1 MSILFTVQRTYS
13 HKLFGSLLL
22 HAFPHLL
29 CSIFD
34 THSRSTC
41 YNLLVEPSC
50 VSDWP
55 CGIDW
60 TAGRLMFVH
69 FIIELE
75 NYEIIRI
82 NAYHDLKFTL
92 PVSTGS
98 KPQSDSA

>member
-29 CSIFD
+29 CSLFD

-50 VSDWP
+50 ISWLALWHWLD
-55 CGIDW
+55 CRQIDVC
-60 TAGRLMFVH
+60 TFHHR
-69 FIIELE
+69 
-75 NYEIIRI
+75 IRKLWD
-82 NAYHDLKFTL
+82 Y
-92 PVSTGS
+92 
-98 KPQSDSA
+98 

>member
-1 MSILFTVQRTYS
+1 MHFLICSVLFSILIQDLLATIC
-13 HKLFGSLLL
+13 SL
-22 HAFPHLL
+22 
-29 CSIFD
+29 
-34 THSRSTC
+34 
-41 YNLLVEPSC
+41 NLPVYL
-50 VSDWP
+50 DWP